1 MAALLIVLLLAALF
15 LLQGLLYSR
24 LWGKGLEVKIAFRE
38 EYAVEDDTAVLTEV
52 VVNDKLLPLP
62 VVEIDFHMDKGLRF
76 SGEANT
82 AVSDRSYRRDVFALG
97 PRQKITRTLDFQCR
111 RRGYY
116 RIDQAGL
123 DVRNLL
129 LTKKYV
135 SASPQNTDFYVLPR
149 PVPTQRIQIPF
160 SQIMGSAVSRKRVYD
175 DPFEF
180 SGLRDYTRGDPMKY
194 INWKATAK
202 TGDLLVNLHESTLSQ
217 KVAVLLDLEGLGVQ
231 QADVLNEEAAR
242 IACALCVRLLEAGVQ
257 LAVYSN
263 GVDALTGKPMA
274 LPEVSG
280 AGSAL
285 SLRKAFACAQAAN
298 GLRPIEDFFP
308 GDDGD
313 LLCVLVSRSQ
323 REELAQAFARRAGK
337 REWMQI
343 IPYRDEYDEMPQYGA
358 VRRLYWET

>member
-1 MAALLIVLLLAALF
+1 M
-15 LLQGLLYSR
+15 
-24 LWGKGLEVKIAFRE
+24 
-38 EYAVEDDTAVLTEV
+38 
-52 VVNDKLLPLP
+52 
-62 VVEIDFHMDKGLRF
+62 
-76 SGEANT
+76 
-82 AVSDRSYRRDVFALG
+82 
-97 PRQKITRTLDFQCR
+97 
-111 RRGYY
+111 
-116 RIDQAGL
+116 
-123 DVRNLL
+123 RNLL

-285 SLRKAFACAQAAN
+285 SLRKAFACARAAN

-343 IPYRDEYDEMPQYGA
+343 IPYRDEYDEMPQYGT

>member
-1 MAALLIVLLLAALF
+1 
-15 LLQGLLYSR
+15 
-24 LWGKGLEVKIAFRE
+24 
-38 EYAVEDDTAVLTEV
+38 
-52 VVNDKLLPLP
+52 
-62 VVEIDFHMDKGLRF
+62 
-76 SGEANT
+76 
-82 AVSDRSYRRDVFALG
+82 
-97 PRQKITRTLDFQCR
+97 
-111 RRGYY
+111 
-116 RIDQAGL
+116 
-123 DVRNLL
+123 
-129 LTKKYV
+129 
-135 SASPQNTDFYVLPR
+135 
-149 PVPTQRIQIPF
+149 
-160 SQIMGSAVSRKRVYD
+160 
-175 DPFEF
+175 
-180 SGLRDYTRGDPMKY
+180 MKY

-323 REELAQAFARRAGK
+323 REELARAFSRRAGK

-343 IPYRDEYDEMPQYGA
+343 IPYRDEYDEMPQYGT

>member
-1 MAALLIVLLLAALF
+1 M
-15 LLQGLLYSR
+15 
-24 LWGKGLEVKIAFRE
+24 
-38 EYAVEDDTAVLTEV
+38 
-52 VVNDKLLPLP
+52 
-62 VVEIDFHMDKGLRF
+62 
-76 SGEANT
+76 
-82 AVSDRSYRRDVFALG
+82 
-97 PRQKITRTLDFQCR
+97 
-111 RRGYY
+111 
-116 RIDQAGL
+116 
-123 DVRNLL
+123 RNLL

-280 AGSAL
+280 AEMRSFSWSHLARVESKL
-285 SLRKAFACAQAAN
+285 ANPIFFFMADSTSLRAAHDTASCTSP
-298 GLRPIEDFFP
+298 LPE
-308 GDDGD
+308 
-313 LLCVLVSRSQ
+313 
-323 REELAQAFARRAGK
+323 
-337 REWMQI
+337 
-343 IPYRDEYDEMPQYGA
+343 
-358 VRRLYWET
+358 